1 MQIETTEQVLDVI
14 HASGVVAIVRLP
26 DLSDAVNLSR
36 ALLEGGI
43 TALEFTLTNREALRA
58 ITEVKAALP
67 EFSNGQAAIG
77 AGTVR
82 NPEDAQASI
91 DAGAEF
97 IVSPSTNFKTI
108 EVCLQRGVPIM
119 PGAMTPTEIEAAW
132 VAGAQ
137 VIKVFPARAF
147 GPAYLKDLLS
157 PMPELKIMPTGG
169 VDLHNTTEYVQNGAF
184 SVGIGG
190 NLVDPK
196 RIAAKEWTELTAM
209 AGAYVQAV
217 KAGRER

>member
-1 MQIETTEQVLDVI
+1 MQIQTTERVLDII
-14 HASGVVAIVRLP
+14 HTSGVVAIVRLP
-26 DLSDAVNLSR
+26 DLSDAINLSR

-43 TALEFTLTNREALRA
+43 TALEFTLTNREALKA
-58 ITEVKAALP
+58 ITEVRAALP

-82 NPEDAQASI
+82 NPEDAEASI

-97 IVSPSTNFKTI
+97 IVSPTTNFETI
-108 EVCLQRGVPIM
+108 KVCVQRSIAIM

-132 VAGAQ
+132 EAGAQ
-137 VIKVFPARAF
+137 VVKVFPARAF

-157 PMPELKIMPTGG
+157 PMPELKLMPTGG
-169 VDLHNTTEYVQNGAF
+169 VDLHNTSDYIKNGAF
-184 SVGIGG
+184 GVGIGG

-196 RIAAKEWTELTAM
+196 RIAAQEWAELTAM
-209 AGAYVQAV
+209 ARAYVQAV